1 MVELIQI
8 IGLGLVM
15 TLPLANPLTTVV
27 MFLALSR
34 QMSEQHRRKQIAQTS
49 LYVFLIMMVA
59 FYGGQAIMQAFGI
72 SIPGLR
78 IAGGLIV
85 GLIGINMLFS
95 PQDLHGDVEASDK
108 AEQLQDRHAKRN
120 INIAFVPLA
129 MPGTAGPGTIAMLIS
144 AAAEVESG
152 TTGVT
157 PWVTAV
163 APTLVFLLV
172 GAILWLCLRGSA
184 LIMRW
189 LGEGGIAAISRLMG
203 FLLVCM
209 GTQFIINGVVAIVA
223 SLNTAAGGA

>member
-34 QMSEQHRRKQIAQTS
+34 QMSEQHRRKQITQTAI
-49 LYVFLIMMVA
+49 YVFLIMMVA

-120 INIAFVPLA
+120 ISIAFVPLA

-152 TTGVT
+152 TGVT
-157 PWVTAV
+157 PWVVMV

-172 GAILWLCLRGSA
+172 SSILWLCLRGSS

-209 GTQFIINGVVAIVA
+209 GTQFIINGILAVATG
-223 SLNTAAGGA
+223 LK